1 MKELVNQQVFSLKQ
15 FSVVKASYKDSVYY
29 LAGGN
34 DITRYVKNL
43 QSDHNKVDNS
53 VLLSGLNNF
62 LEEHPEKNKL
72 QVPMYDFVLL
82 DDDKTSA
89 QFVAMLCY
97 ELFNMTEEQALAV
110 IDACNSTNSMFRV
123 GTYTDEMCI
132 TFSAMIDEANAQLK
146 QYLKYDKIP
155 VQNDRQYDAALETLE
170 NLIRQDYPE
179 DM

>member
-29 LAGGN
+29 IAGDN
-34 DITRYVKNL
+34 DITPYVKNI
-43 QSDHNKVDNS
+43 QSDHSKVDNS
-53 VLLSGLNNF
+53 VLLNGLNKF

-72 QVPMYDFVLL
+72 QVPMFDFVLL
-82 DDDKTSA
+82 DDNKTSA
-89 QFVAMLCY
+89 QFVAMICY
-97 ELFNMTEEQALAV
+97 EIFNMTEEEALDV
-110 IDACNSTNSMFRV
+110 INSCNSDAHMFKV

-132 TFSAMIDEANAQLK
+132 TFAAMIDNANAQLK

-155 VQNDRQYDAALETLE
+155 ALNERHYDAALETLE

-179 DM
+179 D